1 MKQRVITGL
10 VIAAVI
16 VPSVFLMFRVPL
28 ILVVLLSALS
38 GAAIWEILR
47 AVGCKN
53 QILTYA
59 TAALGAVVPF
69 LVHYRVAVPFTVVAV
84 IAGICFLTLMVVM
97 HEKTTF
103 ADTVTALFCLA
114 AVPGAFSCLLR
125 LRDMYL
131 SHPGFYERK
140 NGWFFVMFTFLAAWG
155 TDIFAQ
161 LTGRKLGKHKLCP
174 KISPKKSVEGAVGGV
189 IGAIVLTMI
198 LFVIYD
204 RFVFDTHALK
214 WYHVLIV
221 TLFLSV
227 VSMFGD
233 LSASIIKRNHGVKD
247 FGKILPGH
255 GGIMDRFD
263 SMLFVIPA
271 LWAMVELI
279 AMIEG

>member
-10 VIAAVI
+10 VLAVI
-16 VPSVFLMFRVPL
+16 IIPSVIFMYKPL
-28 ILVVLLSALS
+28 VFPVLLATLSAF
-38 GAAIWEILR
+38 AVYEILT

-53 QILTYA
+53 KVMVYGTAILS
-59 TAALGAVVPF
+59 AVVPF
-69 LVHYRVAVPFTVVAV
+69 LTEYRVAVPFTVVAV
-84 IAGICFLTLMVVM
+84 IVSILYLTCMVVL

-114 AVPGAFSCLLR
+114 AVPGAFSCLIR
-125 LRDMYL
+125 LRDMHI
-131 SHPGFYERK
+131 SHPDFYDIRHSV
-140 NGWFFVMFTFLAAWG
+140 FFVMFTFLAAWG

-198 LFVIYD
+198 LFLVFD
-204 RFVFDTHALK
+204 RFFFTNNSLK
-214 WYHVLIV
+214 WYHVIIV

-271 LWAMVELI
+271 EWAMVELI